1 MLLEFEKKISDFI
14 KAETQ
19 AATGGKILL
28 AVSGGA
34 DSTALLY
41 VMCALRTEGVLKG
54 EFLCAH
60 INHLLRGNESD
71 EDEDFVIAQAGK
83 MKIPVITRRINVRK
97 FALENK
103 LSIETSARQ
112 LRMEALL
119 DIARANEY
127 RFIATA
133 HHKDDNAETVIQRLS
148 RGTGIRGL
156 GGIWPERNFGE
167 GISFVRPLLCASR
180 EEIIKYLKQRNL
192 EWRQDRTNEDC
203 SYRRNFIRHRLIPS
217 LQAGSS
223 TSIAEQLYE
232 LSAAARKFYDL
243 VCSRA
248 DKMWPQLADCSEE
261 KIVLDLKKFVPQA
274 PAVKVEMVRRSLIRL
289 GSGQRDLRQEHLERI
304 LELAG
309 QKTGGKK
316 IMLPERFT
324 AYCEYGKLIFCRS
337 KGSRRSDEQTEQS
350 IKVKIPGQT
359 RFGDY
364 LIEGAVFRTEL
375 GGGDFRAGK
384 TSFVEWFDLDK
395 LKTPL
400 EVRFRRE
407 GERFRP
413 LGLSEEKKV
422 GKFLTASKV
431 PLRIRRKVLIVADS
445 EKIIWV
451 WPIRM
456 SEQAKVDKT
465 TRRILRLQITD
476 ASVERRG
483 HYQH

>member
-1 MLLEFEKKISDFI
+1 MLFEFEKKVSDFI
-14 KAETQ
+14 KAGTRLVS
-19 AATGGKILL
+19 GGKVLL

-41 VMCALRTEGVLKG
+41 VMCGLKGDGVLKR

-60 INHLLRGNESD
+60 INHQLRGVESD
-71 EDEDFVIAQAGK
+71 KDEDFVIAEASK
-83 MKIPVITRRINVRK
+83 LNVPVTTRRIDIRK

-103 LSIETSARQ
+103 LSIETAGRQ
-112 LRMEALL
+112 LRIDGLL
-119 DIARANEY
+119 DIARANECK
-127 RFIATA
+127 FIATA
-133 HHKDDNAETVIQRLS
+133 HHKDDNAETVIQRIA

-156 GGIWPERNFGE
+156 GGIWPERNFGG
-167 GISFVRPLLCASR
+167 GISFVRPLLCVRR
-180 EEIIKYLKQRNL
+180 EEIIEYLKQRDI

-203 SYRRNFIRHRLIPS
+203 RYRRNFIRHRLIPS
-217 LQAGSS
+217 LQGDSNIS
-223 TSIAEQLYE
+223 VAEQLYE
-232 LSAAARKFYDL
+232 LSAAARKFYD
-243 VCSRA
+243 VVRSSA
-248 DKMWPQLADCSEE
+248 DKLWPQLADCSEE

-274 PAVKVEMVRRSLIRL
+274 PAVKVELMRRSLTNL
-289 GSGQRDLRQEHLERI
+289 GSGERDLRQEHLERI
-304 LELAG
+304 LELAEH
-309 QKTGGKK
+309 KTGGKK
-316 IMLPERFT
+316 IVLPERFI

-337 KGSRRSDEQTEQS
+337 KISRRSDKEMDRS
-350 IKVKIPGQT
+350 IKVKVPGQT

-364 LIEGAVFRTEL
+364 LIEGAVFKTEL
-375 GGGDFRAGK
+375 GGGDFKAGK

-395 LKTPL
+395 LKPPL

-431 PLRIRRKVLIVADS
+431 PLRIRRRVLIVGDS

-456 SEQAKVDKT
+456 SEQAKVDKAT
-465 TRRILRLQITD
+465 SRILRLQITD
-476 ASVERRG
+476 ASIEARR
-483 HYQH
+483 HY

>member
-1 MLLEFEKKISDFI
+1 MLLEFEKKVSDFI
-14 KAETQ
+14 KAETRP
-19 AATGGKILL
+19 ASGGKILL

-34 DSTALLY
+34 DSAALMY
-41 VMCALRTEGVLKG
+41 VMYALRIEGVLKG

-71 EDEDFVIAQAGK
+71 EDEDFVIAQARRLK
-83 MKIPVITRRINVRK
+83 MPVRTRRIDVRK

-103 LSIETSARQ
+103 LSIETAGRQ
-112 LRMEALL
+112 LRREALL
-119 DIARANEY
+119 DIARANEC
-127 RFIATA
+127 RLIATA
-133 HHKDDNAETVIQRLS
+133 HQKDDNAETVIQRMA

-156 GGIWPERNFGE
+156 GGIWPERNFGG
-167 GISFVRPLLCASR
+167 GISFVRPLLCVRR
-180 EEIIKYLKQRNL
+180 EEIIEYLKQRNL

-217 LQAGSS
+217 LQADSS
-223 TSIAEQLYE
+223 TYIAEQLYE
-232 LSAAARKFYDL
+232 LSAAARKFYDM

-248 DKMWPQLADCSEE
+248 DKLWPQLADCGAE

-274 PAVKVEMVRRSLIRL
+274 PAVKVELVRRSLDYL
-289 GSGQRDLRQEHLERI
+289 GSGERDLRQEHLERI

-316 IMLPERFT
+316 IVLPERFT
-324 AYCEYGKLIFCRS
+324 AYCEYEKLIFCRS
-337 KGSRRSDEQTEQS
+337 KVSRRSDKQTEQG
-350 IKVKIPGQT
+350 IKVKVPGQT

-364 LIEGAVFRTEL
+364 LIEGAVFKTEL
-375 GGGDFRAGK
+375 GGGDFKAGK

-395 LKTPL
+395 LKPPL
-400 EVRFRRE
+400 EVRFRRA
-407 GERFRP
+407 GERFQP

-431 PLRIRRKVLIVADS
+431 PLRIRRRVLIVGDS

-456 SEQAKVDKT
+456 SEQAKVEKA

-476 ASVERRG
+476 ASIEHRG
-483 HYQH
+483 HY